1 MMKLD
6 RFSRSLV
13 TPRILLISVLFG
25 VAALFTI
32 LGGLYIRIPGTGA
45 IADPR
50 EIIVTLGSAFVG
62 SVGGVIIGIV
72 AGLGDPDPAFRLF
85 IIVLHI
91 VGCVWIGWAYHRLAH
106 DRIRMPGLLLGW
118 IGILFVYYFV
128 CIIPVLLAAR
138 VLAPEIFYHLFPPN
152 IPLSDSI
159 LVQLKGLALR
169 FVVTVVATS
178 LILLALPRNYRAPLW
193 WRKGEEGPRPGRG
206 AERYRRIL
214 SLRLTLWFL
223 LLSLL
228 PLTILALFLRENLE
242 TIVLDQ
248 RASGELELV
257 RVLAN
262 GVALDRPGGR
272 SDSAR
277 YGGIPLSN
285 EWFVLDTLGRYVHH
299 RDKTRLGRS
308 AESDFA
314 PESLIP
320 ISREAEGYIQDDNT
334 GELLVF
340 TAVPGRPWR
349 VVAVRSTESIQGAL
363 RDFKVTSF
371 FRLAAAL
378 AIVSVVAG
386 IVIWLIVGSPM
397 RRLTNAV
404 QRFGKGEREVRVN
417 TLTMADEIE
426 ILGRAFNEMAENLG
440 ILHSGLEQEIRDRR
454 QAEKALRESEHKFQ
468 QMAELLPQPIF
479 EADAEGLITFVNRAA
494 FAAFGFAADDIALG
508 VSVLDMV
515 TPEDRARAG
524 QNVRRVLEGQHLL
537 GNEYKM
543 QRSDGGVFPALVY
556 SAAVMVENRPGGIR
570 GIIVD
575 ITEQKQNAEV
585 LQQALH
591 EKEVLLK
598 EIHHRV
604 KNNLQIISSLLNLQ
618 AESLKDPADRALFM
632 ESDGRVRSMALIHER
647 LYKSDDF
654 AGVDFKEY
662 IESLMVSLMHTIGRG
677 GVSYQVDVEGV
688 RLSIDAAIPCG
699 LLINELVTNALKHA
713 FPNGRQGRIAV
724 SLHHERPG
732 KLVLEVRDDGVGIP
746 EDVRLEETKSL
757 GLHLVSLLTAQLQGE
772 LEIVRGEG
780 TLFRVRFENAT
791 PNHRES

>member
-6 RFSRSLV
+6 RLSRSLV

-62 SVGGVIIGIV
+62 SVGGLIIGIV
-72 AGLGDPDPAFRLF
+72 AGLGDPDPAFRVF
-85 IIVLHI
+85 IIVLHV
-91 VGCVWIGWAYHRLAH
+91 VGCIWIGWAYNRLAH

-118 IGILFVYYFV
+118 NGILFIYYFV
-128 CIIPVLLAAR
+128 CIIPVLVTTR
-138 VLAPEIFYHLFPPN
+138 VVAPEVFFHLFPPDR
-152 IPLSDSI
+152 PVLESI
-159 LVQLKGLALR
+159 LLQLKGLALR
-169 FVVTVVATS
+169 YVVTAVATS

-193 WRKGEEGPRPGRG
+193 WRSSEDGPRPGRG

-242 TIVLDQ
+242 TIVLEQ
-248 RASGELELV
+248 RAAGELALV
-257 RVLAN
+257 RELAD
-262 GVALDRPGGR
+262 GIAKGR
-272 SDSAR
+272 ATVWSDNTGQ
-277 YGGIPLSN
+277 GGIPLSH
-285 EWFVLDTLGRYVHH
+285 EWFVLDTLGRYVRH
-299 RDKTRLGRS
+299 RDKSRLGRQ
-308 AESDFA
+308 ADADFA
-314 PESLIP
+314 PESLTL

-340 TAVPGRPWR
+340 TAVPKKPWR
-349 VVAVRSTESIQGAL
+349 VVAVRSTEGIQGAL

-371 FRLAAAL
+371 FRLAGAL
-378 AIVSVVAG
+378 AMVSIVAG

-404 QRFGKGEREVRVN
+404 QRFGKGERDVRVN

-479 EADAEGLITFVNRAA
+479 EADAEGQITFVNKAA
-494 FAAFGFAADDIALG
+494 FAAFGFAAEDITLG
-508 VSVLDMV
+508 VSILDMV

-524 QNVRRVLEGQHLL
+524 QNARRVLEGQHLL
-537 GNEYKM
+537 GNEYRM
-543 QRSDGGVFPALVY
+543 LRYDGGVFPALVY
-556 SAAVMVENRPGGIR
+556 SAAVMVDNRPGGIR

-575 ITEQKQNAEV
+575 ITEQKQNAEE

-591 EKEVLLK
+591 EKEILLK

-662 IESLMVSLMHTIGRG
+662 IESLMVSLMHTLGRG

-688 RLSIDAAIPCG
+688 RLSIDEAIPCG

-713 FPNGRQGRIAV
+713 FPNGRTGQITV
-724 SLHHERPG
+724 SLRHERPG
-732 KLVLEVRDDGVGIP
+732 MLVLEVRDNGVGIP
-746 EDVRLEETKSL
+746 EDVRPEETKSL

-780 TLFRVRFENAT
+780 TLFRVRFENSAS
-791 PNHRES
+791 NHPEA